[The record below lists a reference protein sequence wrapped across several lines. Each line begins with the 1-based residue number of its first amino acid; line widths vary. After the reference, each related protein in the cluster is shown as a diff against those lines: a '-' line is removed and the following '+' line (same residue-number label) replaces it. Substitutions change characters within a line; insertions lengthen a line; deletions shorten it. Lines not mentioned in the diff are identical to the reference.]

1 MVLALL
7 WHHLKVGGENV
18 PAHCNQPSK
27 LMSVTFDR
35 HLNATRVNVFR
46 QTHNLDASPHGRDAR
61 MLEPNP
67 EFGG

>member
-27 LMSVTFDR
+27 LMSVTFDP
-35 HLNATRVNVFR
+35 HLNATRLNVFW
-46 QTHNLDASPHGRDAR
+46 QIHKLDASPHGIDAG
-61 MLEPNP
+61 MLEPNR
-67 EFGG
+67 